1 LLALLAD
8 SVPTAAQFFDGFDSL
23 KLDPENPENGWF
35 FTAGDGTATMD
46 FRQGGPGYA
55 SIFVDGTT
63 DKQKLC
69 RTAWQRDRPSRSS
82 LLDSDGDSAGGKPN
96 TG

>member
-35 FTAGDGTATMD
+35 FTAGKLLMLTPCFLA
-46 FRQGGPGYA
+46 A
-55 SIFVDGTT
+55 SAISCFSGSV
-63 DKQKLC
+63 
-69 RTAWQRDRPSRSS
+69 
-82 LLDSDGDSAGGKPN
+82 
-96 TG
+96 